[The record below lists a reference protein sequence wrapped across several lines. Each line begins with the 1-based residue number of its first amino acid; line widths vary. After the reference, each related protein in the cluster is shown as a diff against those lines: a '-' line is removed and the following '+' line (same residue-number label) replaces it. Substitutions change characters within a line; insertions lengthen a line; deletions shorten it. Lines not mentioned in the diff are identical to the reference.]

1 MRARGREV
9 YIIAAVVAVVLIVAW
24 YFLLLSPTRAKVADL
39 DTQIASAQT
48 ALANSQN
55 QVARLE
61 TYKKT
66 APQSR
71 AEIVRLG
78 KMLPESEGIP
88 SMIIEL
94 TKTAGASGVDLVGI
108 TRGTTAQGSPFGT
121 QQVTLTVS
129 GRYFDV
135 EDFLYRVESYVAF
148 QNSEFRAEGRLLAVG
163 QLTVTGGASERH
175 FEQLQRHTA
184 ADGHDPAQRLSVGSR
199 PCGVGCGRCTMMGS
213 RRSITYVAIA
223 LILGAALALA
233 VALAHNPAPA
243 GGAGVTSTQAA
254 GASSAV
260 LGDTA
265 GASSLVNAD
274 PAKQEPQLDQFTP
287 KDPFVPL
294 TQSSSGGTTT
304 VATTTTTTTSATTT
318 TFAAHIK
325 VNGSSYTVVK
335 GDKVPSGTSAF
346 SISAISSGD
355 VTFAVIDG
363 TLENGDSAVT
373 VNLGEAVTVTLDG
386 GKQYT
391 LSVASIGSATSGNN
405 GSGGATTSSHT
416 IAVLSVSSSNGVALA
431 TIEVDGKTYPDKK
444 VGMVITT
451 SWGQVK
457 ILAINVSAQTVTVMH
472 GDQTIVLH
480 VGQVIIK

>member
-1 MRARGREV
+1 
-9 YIIAAVVAVVLIVAW
+9 
-24 YFLLLSPTRAKVADL
+24 
-39 DTQIASAQT
+39 
-48 ALANSQN
+48 
-55 QVARLE
+55 
-61 TYKKT
+61 
-66 APQSR
+66 
-71 AEIVRLG
+71 
-78 KMLPESEGIP
+78 MLPESEGIP
-88 SMIIEL
+88 SLIIEL
-94 TKTAGASGVDLVGI
+94 TKTADASGVDLVSI
-108 TRGTTAQGSPFGT
+108 TRGTTAQGSPFGI

-148 QNSEFRAEGRLLAVG
+148 RNAEFRAEGRLLAVG
-163 QLTVTGGASERH
+163 QLTDHGRRFQRH
-175 FEQLQRHTA
+175 VEQLQRHTA

-213 RRSITYVAIA
+213 RRTLTYVAIA

-233 VALAHNPAPA
+233 VALARNPAPA

-274 PAKQEPQLDQFTP
+274 PAKQEPLLDQFTP

-294 TQSSSGGTTT
+294 TQSNSGGTTT
-304 VATTTTTTTSATTT
+304 VATTTTTTSATTT

-325 VNGSSYTVVK
+325 VNGTSYTVVK

-391 LSVASIGSATSGNN
+391 LSVVSIGSATSGNN